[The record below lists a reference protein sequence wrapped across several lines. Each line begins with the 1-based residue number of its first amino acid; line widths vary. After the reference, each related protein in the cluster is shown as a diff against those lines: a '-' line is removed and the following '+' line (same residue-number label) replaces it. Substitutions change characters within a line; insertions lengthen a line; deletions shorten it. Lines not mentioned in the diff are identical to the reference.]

1 MFKNIVIAVLAACCI
16 FLVVNQRMERA
27 AWGEEEISPAEYG
40 GLAALRD
47 VLPAEE
53 YREKILPLLREALK
67 DGKMTRDQLAAL
79 GAKLGDLGTQTLAAM
94 EKERP
99 QDKLA
104 KAWNDALTGAK
115 EGAADFGASFS
126 RQMNEAL
133 RELGETWNSMTRKDA
148 PAPEQK
154 PGTGQGEVAL

>member
-27 AWGEEEISPAEYG
+27 ARGEAEISPAEYG

-47 VLPAEE
+47 VIPAEE
-53 YREKILPLLREALK
+53 YRAKVLPLLQEALK

-79 GAKLGDLGTQTLAAM
+79 GAKLGDLGTQTLAAV
-94 EKERP
+94 ERERP
-99 QDKLA
+99 QDKFV

-126 RQMNEAL
+126 RQMNEAM